1 MSKSHKDEELRSL
14 LKKVR
19 ELEIKSKKK
28 AESLLAG
35 EYKTV
40 FRGSGIEFEEVREYI
55 RGDDTRSI
63 DWNVT
68 AKTGKLFVKKF
79 SEERELVVYI
89 MIDVSGSN
97 LFGTTLQFKKQLAIE
112 ISALLAISAA
122 KSKDKVGLV
131 LFSDEIVKFIPAG
144 KGRGHILRLIRETF
158 TVKAENSKTD
168 LKLALDF
175 INKVQK
181 RKSIIFLISD
191 FYDVGYMNSLKITNN
206 RHDLIPVVLRDRMEL
221 ELPRLGLLKLKDPE
235 TGNIAL
241 VNSNSKKVRLDF
253 KRMSIKRDD
262 ALKNEFR
269 RNNIDTLFVETDTPY
284 LPKLMG
290 FFKKRAARY

>member
-1 MSKSHKDEELRSL
+1 MLKFHKDEELRNL

-19 ELEIKSKKK
+19 EVEIKSKKN
-28 AESLLAG
+28 AESLLSG

-68 AKTGKLFVKKF
+68 AKTGKLFVKKY

-89 MIDVSGSN
+89 LIDVSGSGF
-97 LFGTTLQFKKQLAIE
+97 FGTTTQFKNQLAIE

-122 KSKDKVGLV
+122 KSKDKVGLL
-131 LFSDEIVKFIPAG
+131 LFSDEIIKFIPAG

-158 TVKAENSKTD
+158 AVEATNQKTD

-191 FYDVGYMNSLKITNN
+191 FFDTGYMNSLKITNN

-221 ELPRLGLLKLKDPE
+221 ELPKLGLLKLRDPE
-235 TGNIAL
+235 TGEVVL
-241 VNSNSKKVRLDF
+241 VNTNSKRVRSDF
-253 KRMSIKRDD
+253 KRMSLKRDET
-262 ALKNEFR
+262 LRTGLRK
-269 RNNIDTLFVETDTPY
+269 NNIDALFVETDEPY
-284 LPKLMG
+284 LPKLMS